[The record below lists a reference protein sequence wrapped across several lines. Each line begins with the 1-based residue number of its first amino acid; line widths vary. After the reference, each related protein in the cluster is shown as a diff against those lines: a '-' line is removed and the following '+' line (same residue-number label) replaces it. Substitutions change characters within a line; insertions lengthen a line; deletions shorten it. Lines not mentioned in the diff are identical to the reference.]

1 MFELFT
7 GLGATPR
14 KNTNKQQ
21 KALLWRNTL
30 HSYTPPHAHARPAPR
45 CTQLHQP
52 LTQVQPS
59 TRDQAVLCCA
69 KPHATCCVLHFANRQ
84 PQVGTTGLRCP
95 WAQQPT
101 WQLTMDG
108 RAAFLPPSLFLLPEQ
123 CRQTWLPGRMSS
135 TKAFC
140 VPPDLLYTST
150 THSLLP
156 RHSHGH
162 PPPPNPPRHQGAG
175 QEGAGDLGI
184 STPHQCRICQQ
195 HVPTAALYQR

>member
-1 MFELFT
+1 MNYLRDLEQPQEKIQTNNRRHCSGETLCT
-7 GLGATPR
+7 PTPHPTRMHALHPGATQH
-14 KNTNKQQ
+14 TG
-21 KALLWRNTL
+21 
-30 HSYTPPHAHARPAPR
+30 SG
-45 CTQLHQP
+45 C
-52 LTQVQPS
+52 
-59 TRDQAVLCCA
+59 AVLCCA

-162 PPPPNPPRHQGAG
+162 PPPPNPPQHQGAG
-175 QEGAGDLGI
+175 
-184 STPHQCRICQQ
+184 
-195 HVPTAALYQR
+195 